1 MCTRF
6 VWALQASLVGIGFD
20 SKCNFTPPSVLLGL
34 LLCPW
39 TWGIFLG
46 GIFQDGGVEGC
57 VLTFSCK
64 NSEIT
69 THCWTTI
76 DRRLLDP
83 TKKRYPTSNWASCFL
98 FRILLIFDSIS
109 LIEQGLFRLS
119 ASPCVSFGTFKGI
132 GLFHLNHQICEH
144 KVVCSIP
151 WLFFK
156 FSWHQQWL
164 CLFHY

>member
-1 MCTRF
+1 M
-6 VWALQASLVGIGFD
+6 GIGFD

-83 TKKRYPTSNWASCFL
+83 TKKRPHIQGQRRNPSKMVGGVKLHLESNPLPTRYAQRAQINLVHTLHRDPTETDQNCVWVSPAKEQISSG
-98 FRILLIFDSIS
+98 LL
-109 LIEQGLFRLS
+109 QGQGHLVQQTWVWHKPSWRR
-119 ASPCVSFGTFKGI
+119 SPLTS
-132 GLFHLNHQICEH
+132 
-144 KVVCSIP
+144 P
-151 WLFFK
+151 
-156 FSWHQQWL
+156 
-164 CLFHY
+164 